1 MKTVGVTNNEKELGR
16 KNSTVWL
23 LCSAFYHSVSTH
35 VVIRQNYSYFK
46 DGETEAEAGNFSKHA
61 KAVAELES
69 GPGPQII
76 VQLFMHL
83 LALSLPRMLW
93 PCLNRSCNIYIA
105 YIYIYITINSSVTY
119 T

>member
-23 LCSAFYHSVSTH
+23 LCSAFYHSVSKH
-35 VVIRQNYSYFK
+35 AVIRQNYSYFK
-46 DGETEAEAGNFSKHA
+46 DGETEAEAGNLSKHA

-69 GPGPQII
+69 RPGPQII

-83 LALSLPRMLW
+83 LALPLPRMLW
-93 PCLNRSCNIYIA
+93 PCLNRSCNIYTA
-105 YIYIYITINSSVTY
+105 YIYITINSSVTY